1 MENNILIGVILWYNR
16 LALIVINIK
25 FREDNVMNSV
35 LEKKENNKAFF
46 NIEIEEKEFEKAIQ
60 KAYLKNRN
68 RFNIPGF
75 RRGKAPRK
83 IIELNYGE
91 GIFYEEALNIIL
103 PEAYDEAIEN
113 LGLEPVDTPEVDI
126 EQLEKG
132 KPVILKVEVTV
143 KPEVKLGNYKSIEVE
158 KVEYNVT
165 DEDIDRELK
174 TVQEMNGRIIDAGDR
189 ESKEGDIL
197 TIDFEGYIDGEQF
210 EGGTAQNQVVEI
222 GSNRFIPGFEEQ
234 LIGKKKDEEVEVNVT
249 FPEDYFEESLRGKE
263 ALFKVVIHEIKE
275 KELPELDDEF
285 AKDVS
290 EYETLE
296 EYKNSIRERLE
307 KEAKEKEKVE
317 LEERI
322 IEKVVESAEID
333 IPEVM
338 IEHQIEREINEFD
351 YRLRLQG
358 LNIDRY
364 LELTN
369 TDMDAFKE
377 EMTPVAKRRVK
388 TELVLEAIAKEENI
402 EVTEEDIDEELE
414 RMAKEYKQ
422 EDAEKFKEN
431 MKKGDLEFLKSG
443 IMRDKTIELLV
454 SSAKII

>member
-1 MENNILIGVILWYNR
+1 LENNILIGVILWYNR

-234 LIGKKKDEEVEVNVT
+234 LIGKKKGEEVEVNVT

>member
-132 KPVILKVEVTV
+132 KPVILKIEVTV

-234 LIGKKKDEEVEVNVT
+234 LIGKKKGEEVEVNVT